1 MEGVFFFQAT
11 IQNSGSSYGIKST
24 IMKTII
30 LTFLSVIVLDFTIL
44 AQQRI
49 GIDVSSRL
57 TDITISTNYQKV
69 VKKNFLIS
77 AGLTFGAMGRKFID
91 FENDTTLLK
100 NGYTIQSP
108 YATVS
113 TSFRDTDGNNFQL
126 MRYNMNAKGIGV
138 SLGVGVFK
146 EFNVNHGIR
155 FNLNSKFYA
164 VNSRIHTGYF
174 NVQNSFFTYAIYH
187 QNYFVGSISPELFH
201 TVRLSGRTTFYYG
214 VKIPYYFSID
224 QGRFKPMTNQEL
236 LSGFE
241 ADLSVG
247 LTYVIGKCD

>member
-11 IQNSGSSYGIKST
+11 IQNFRGNYGIKST
-24 IMKTII
+24 IMKTI
-30 LTFLSVIVLDFTIL
+30 FLTIL
-44 AQQRI
+44 AIILLDFSALSQQRI

-57 TDITISTNYQKV
+57 TDLTITTNYQKV
-69 VKKNFLIS
+69 FNKNFLIS
-77 AGLTFGAMGRKFID
+77 AGLTFGSMGRKFLD
-91 FENDTTLLK
+91 FENDTILLK
-100 NGYTIQSP
+100 NGYNIQSP

-113 TSFRDTDGNNFQL
+113 TSIRDKDGNNFQL

-146 EFNVNHGIR
+146 EFSVNHGIR

-174 NVQNSFFTYAIYH
+174 NVQNSYFTYAFYH

-201 TVRLSGRTTFYYG
+201 TIRLGGRTTFYYG
-214 VKIPYYFSID
+214 IKVPYYFSID
-224 QGRFKPMTNQEL
+224 KGRFRPTNSNDL
-236 LSGFE
+236 LAGFE
-241 ADLSVG
+241 ADISVG

>member
-1 MEGVFFFQAT
+1 
-11 IQNSGSSYGIKST
+11 
-24 IMKTII
+24 MKAII
-30 LTFLSVIVLDFTIL
+30 LTVLFVIVLDSPIL

-57 TDITISTNYQKV
+57 TDITLSTNYQKV

-77 AGLTFGAMGRKFID
+77 GGLTFGAMGRKFID
-91 FENDTTLLK
+91 FDNDTTLLK
-100 NGYTIQSP
+100 NGFIIQSP

-126 MRYNMNAKGIGV
+126 MRYNMNAKGIGI

-146 EFNVNHGIR
+146 EFSVNHGIR
-155 FNLNSKFYA
+155 FNLNSKFYL

-174 NVQNSFFTYAIYH
+174 NSENSYFSYSIYH
-187 QNYFVGSISPELFH
+187 QNYFVGSLNPELYH
-201 TVRLSGRTTFYYG
+201 TIRLSGRSTLYYG
-214 VKIPYYFSID
+214 IKLPYYFSLD
-224 QGRFKPMTNQEL
+224 KGKFRPTNSNEL
-236 LSGFE
+236 LAGFE